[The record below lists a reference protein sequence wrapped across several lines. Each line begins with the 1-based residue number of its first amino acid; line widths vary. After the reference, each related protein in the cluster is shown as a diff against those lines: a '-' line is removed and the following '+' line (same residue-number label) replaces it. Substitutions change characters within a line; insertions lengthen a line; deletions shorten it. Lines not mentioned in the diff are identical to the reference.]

1 MSGMATKET
10 LRVDFLCVENAG
22 RSQMAAA
29 FAEREGSERGLEDVV
44 EVHSAGTRP
53 ADEVHESVVEA
64 MDEVGID
71 ISDREPK
78 WVVVED
84 LEHSHFVITMGCTIN
99 EFHPST
105 YGVEHREWGLRDP
118 EGEDFETVR
127 EIRDEL
133 DRRVTELFDEI
144 EDVARDL
151 ETKRSLSERVTE
163 TIKNAL
169 SF

>member
-1 MSGMATKET
+1 MAQREA

-29 FAEREGSERGLEDVV
+29 FAEREASERGLEDVV
-44 EVHSAGTRP
+44 EIHSAGTRP
-53 ADEVHESVVEA
+53 ADEVHDTVVEA
-64 MDEVGID
+64 MAEVDID
-71 ISDREPK
+71 ISDRSPE

-99 EFHPST
+99 EFNPSA
-105 YGVEHREWGLRDP
+105 YGVEHRNWGLVDP
-118 EGEDFETVR
+118 EGEDMETVR
-127 EIRDEL
+127 AVRDEL
-133 DRRVTELFDEI
+133 ERRVSDLFDEI

-151 ETKRSLSERVTE
+151 ETEKSLSKRVTE
-163 TIKNAL
+163 TIRNAL

>member
-1 MSGMATKET
+1 MAVTES

-29 FAEREGSERGLEDVV
+29 FAEREASERGLEGVV
-44 EVHSAGTRP
+44 EIHSAGTKP
-53 ADEVHESVVEA
+53 ADEIHDTVVEA
-64 MDEVGID
+64 MAEVNID
-71 ISDREPK
+71 ISDRSPK

-84 LEHSHFVITMGCTIN
+84 LEHSHFVVTMGCTIS
-99 EFHPST
+99 EFSPST
-105 YGVEHREWGLRDP
+105 YGVEHRKWEFVDP
-118 EGEDFETVR
+118 EGQDMETVR
-127 EIRDEL
+127 AVRDEL
-133 DRRVTELFDEI
+133 ERQVDDLFNEI

-151 ETKRSLSERVTE
+151 ETQKSLSQRVTE

>member
-1 MSGMATKET
+1 MAASEI

-22 RSQMAAA
+22 RSQIAAA
-29 FAEREGSERGLEDVV
+29 FAEREASERGLKDVI
-44 EVHSAGTRP
+44 EIHSAGTSP
-53 ADEVHESVVEA
+53 ADEIHDTVVEA
-64 MDEVGID
+64 MAEVDID
-71 ISDREPK
+71 ISDRSPK

-99 EFHPST
+99 EFSPSA
-105 YGVEHREWGLRDP
+105 YGVEHRPWNLRDP
-118 EGEDFETVR
+118 EGEDMETVR
-127 EIRDEL
+127 AVRDEL
-133 DRRVTELFDEI
+133 ERRVNELFDEI

-151 ETKRSLSERVTE
+151 ESKESLSKRVTK

>member
-1 MSGMATKET
+1 MAASET

-29 FAEREGSERGLEDVV
+29 FAEREASERGLEDVV
-44 EVHSAGTRP
+44 EIHSAGTKP
-53 ADEVHESVVEA
+53 ADEIHETVVEA
-64 MDEVGID
+64 MGEVGID
-71 ISDREPK
+71 ISDREPR

-99 EFHPST
+99 EFNPSA
-105 YGVEHREWGLRDP
+105 YGIEHRKWGLVDP
-118 EGEDFETVR
+118 AGEDMETVR
-127 EIRDEL
+127 AVRDEL
-133 DRRVTELFDEI
+133 ERRVDELFDEI

-151 ETKRSLSERVTE
+151 ENEKSLSKRVTE
-163 TIKNAL
+163 TIRNAL

>member
-1 MSGMATKET
+1 MAAKET

-22 RSQMAAA
+22 RSQIAAA
-29 FAEREGSERGLEDVV
+29 FAEREASERGLEDVV

-53 ADEVHESVVEA
+53 ADEIHEPVVEA

-78 WVVVED
+78 WVVVEE

-99 EFHPST
+99 EFNPAA
-105 YGVEHREWGLRDP
+105 YGVEHREWGLVDP
-118 EGEDFETVR
+118 ADEDMETVR
-127 EIRDEL
+127 AVRDEL
-133 DRRVTELFDEI
+133 ERQVKELFDEI

-151 ETKRSLSERVTE
+151 ETKKSLSERVTE

>member
-1 MSGMATKET
+1 MAVSET

-29 FAEREGSERGLEDVV
+29 FAEREASERGLEDVV
-44 EVHSAGTRP
+44 EIHSAGTKP
-53 ADEVHESVVEA
+53 ADEIHNTVVEA
-64 MDEVGID
+64 MAEVDID
-71 ISDREPK
+71 ISDRSPT

-99 EFHPST
+99 EFNPAS
-105 YGVEHREWGLRDP
+105 YGVEHRKWGLVDP
-118 EGEDFETVR
+118 AGEDMETVR
-127 EIRDEL
+127 AVRDEL
-133 DRRVTELFDEI
+133 ERRVTELFDEI

-151 ETKRSLSERVTE
+151 ENEKSLSKRVTE
-163 TIKNAL
+163 TIRNAL